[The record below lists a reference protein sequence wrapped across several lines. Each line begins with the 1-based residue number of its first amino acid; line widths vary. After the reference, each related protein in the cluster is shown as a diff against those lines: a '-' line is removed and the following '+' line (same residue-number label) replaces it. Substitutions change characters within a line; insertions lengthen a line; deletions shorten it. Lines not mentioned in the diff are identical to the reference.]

1 MKANASLKIA
11 IYSGTIPSS
20 IFIEHLIEGVAKHHH
35 VLLFGTIKKATQYNH
50 PNITIVE
57 TPTKQLR
64 NIGVTGI
71 RSLKLFFKSPK
82 LLNVAFREALTYKT
96 RYEQW
101 MRFSRFVPVLL
112 HQPHVFHLQWAKKL
126 SRWLFLQDAYGCKLV
141 LSLRGTHIH
150 ISPKADVALA
160 QSYYDYFPKVDTFHA
175 VSQDMKTEAL
185 SYGATAD
192 NVKTIYT
199 ILPDA
204 VFNHFTPAKAV
215 NETLNIVSVGRYHW
229 VKGYDYALR
238 AIKLLKA
245 QGIQVTY
252 TIIASKPVPE
262 DMLFMINDLSLEDVV
277 VFKDHVPQD
286 ALFPYLK
293 TFDVF
298 LLPSL
303 SEGIANVVLEAMAIG
318 LPVVSTNCGGMPEVV
333 TPNQTGWLVPI
344 RDPEAM
350 AKAIIEVHQT
360 PKEQL
365 QMITRQAH
373 DFVKTQ
379 FNAKDNIQ
387 QFLALYDT
395 VVRNY
400 K

>member
-1 MKANASLKIA
+1 MKIKLKIA
-11 IYSGTIPSS
+11 IYTGAIPSS
-20 IFIEHLIEGVAKHHH
+20 TFIEHLIDGVAKHHE
-35 VLLFGTIKKATQYNH
+35 VLLFGTIKKEVQYNN
-50 PNITIVE
+50 PNITIIE
-57 TPTKQLR
+57 TPTKQFKNVWL
-64 NIGVTGI
+64 TGI
-71 RSLKLFFKSPK
+71 RSFRLLFKSPK
-82 LLNVAFREALTYKT
+82 LLNIAIRQALTYKT

-112 HQPHVFHLQWAKKL
+112 HQPDVFHLQWAKKL
-126 SRWLFLQDAYGCKLV
+126 SRWMFLQDTYGGKLV

-160 QSYYDYFPKVDTFHA
+160 QSYYDYFPKVDAFHA

-185 SYGATAD
+185 FYGATVD
-192 NVKTIYT
+192 NVKTIFT

-204 VFNHFTPAKAV
+204 VFNHFTPPKAI

-229 VKGYDYALR
+229 VKGYDYALK
-238 AIKLLKA
+238 AIKQLKA

-252 TIIASKPVPE
+252 TIIAPKPVPE
-262 DMLFMINDLSLEDVV
+262 NILFMVNDLSLEDVV

-286 ALFPYLK
+286 ALFAYLK
-293 TFDVF
+293 TFDLF

-333 TPNQTGWLVPI
+333 LPNKTGWLVPI

-350 AKAIIEVHQT
+350 AKAIIEVYNT
-360 PKEQL
+360 PTKQL
-365 QMITRQAH
+365 ETITQQAH
-373 DFVKTQ
+373 NFVKAQ
-379 FNAKDNIQ
+379 FNAKHSIQ
-387 QFLALYDT
+387 QFLALYEA
-395 VVRNY
+395 VVRNH